1 MTGTGGLDRADWM
14 RQQLWDRRVVM
25 LSGDLDDQAATAA
38 ATELMA
44 LDAAG
49 DEPVTL
55 QVDCGGGTLNAALMI
70 VDVVDLLGV
79 PVHARCAG
87 RAEGPAVGI
96 VAVAPL
102 RSATP
107 HARFRLGLPD
117 EQFAGRADDVERA
130 VRNHQEQVEVF
141 VRRLAAATGRPF
153 ERIEADLER
162 REYLDADAALAYGL
176 IDEIERPGPWSFT
189 RPG

>member
-1 MTGTGGLDRADWM
+1 M

-25 LSGDLDDQAATAA
+25 LSGELDDISATAA
-38 ATELMA
+38 STELMA
-44 LDAAG
+44 LDASG
-49 DEPVTL
+49 DDPVTL
-55 QVDCGGGTLNAALMI
+55 QVDCGGGSLTAALMVI
-70 VDVVDLLGV
+70 DVVDLLGV
-79 PVHARCAG
+79 PVHVRCAG

-117 EQFAGRADDVERA
+117 SEFAGRADDVERA
-130 VRNHQEQVEVF
+130 VREHQRQVEVF
-141 VRRLAAATGRPF
+141 VRRLADATGRPF
-153 ERIEADLER
+153 ERVEADLER

-176 IDEIERPGPWSFT
+176 IDQIERPGPQSFT
-189 RPG
+189 RPGA